1 MEPARPN
8 PEDLL
13 MRAQAEDPSGHARRG
28 RLKIFFG
35 ASPGVGKTFA
45 ILQAAQTLRAA
56 GTEVLVGSVETH
68 QRKETEAL
76 LNGLEILPRRAV
88 FHRGVTIDEFDLDAA
103 IQRNPPLLLVDEL
116 AHTNAPGSR
125 HAKRW
130 QDVMELIDLGVDVL
144 TTLNV
149 QHVESLNDVVARITG
164 VKVKETVPD
173 TVIEAASEMELVDLP
188 VDELLTRMS
197 EGKVYLS
204 GQVERA
210 KESFFRP
217 GNLIALRELAL
228 RRTAERV
235 DAQML
240 AYRRSHSIANSWP
253 VAERILVAIGP
264 GPNAANLT
272 RAASRAAARLN
283 AQWVAVFV
291 ETPNYS
297 GYPAE
302 TKHRVISAM
311 RLAEELGAE
320 TVTLTANKVA
330 QTLVEYARAR
340 NVTRLIVGK
349 SLQNSWVRR
358 FKRTLTEELIKLSG
372 AIQVDLI
379 APVSEDG
386 AVPSPGTSS
395 PVKVSYR
402 ELLFAGGVTIAACV
416 ICLLLRPVLAVTN
429 LAMVYLLGAVA
440 VSVRCSRRVSTLAAF
455 ALVASFD
462 FFCVPPYES
471 FAVSD
476 VEYLITFAAMLTVS
490 LIIASLTANGRGQIA
505 QIASREARTQILYSL
520 SKRLA
525 REEEAFGAATEAAR
539 LIQESFSIKTTIF
552 LPAKDGQV
560 HFDRRTSYQLPAPAA
575 EQPIAQW
582 VFDHNQKASKGLPT
596 LNGAAALYF
605 PLPGVNRAQGVMAL
619 APAKADPPLTL
630 EQHNLLDALCQ
641 QVGLA
646 LERTATQ
653 KAIRASE
660 LEVEMER
667 MRNSLLSAV
676 SHDLRTPLASITGAS
691 TTLLDQS
698 DRLDPATQR
707 DLLTSIYEEAERLG
721 RLVNNLLDMTRL
733 DAGAMVPQRDWQL
746 FEEIAGSAVRRL
758 KKFLAGHPVKISVAG
773 GFPMLHVDAM
783 LMEQVLVNLLEN
795 AVRYTPPCTAIAI
808 DARVVGRF
816 AEIEVAD
823 GGPGF
828 PAGSE
833 QKVFDKF
840 FRGDDAGGRG
850 SGLGL
855 PICRA
860 IITAHQG
867 VIEAAN
873 RHGAVVRIRLP
884 LPPDQPAIPEAPD
897 A

>member
-45 ILQAAQTLRAA
+45 MLQAAQTLRAA
-56 GTEVLVGSVETH
+56 GTEVLVGLVETH

-76 LNGLEILPRRAV
+76 LDSLEILARRAV

-429 LAMVYLLGAVA
+429 LAMVLPSG
-440 VSVRCSRRVSTLAAF
+440 SRCRFGSLF
-455 ALVASFD
+455 APGLHTGC
-462 FFCVPPYES
+462 FC
-471 FAVSD
+471 
-476 VEYLITFAAMLTVS
+476 I
-490 LIIASLTANGRGQIA
+490 
-505 QIASREARTQILYSL
+505 
-520 SKRLA
+520 
-525 REEEAFGAATEAAR
+525 
-539 LIQESFSIKTTIF
+539 
-552 LPAKDGQV
+552 
-560 HFDRRTSYQLPAPAA
+560 
-575 EQPIAQW
+575 
-582 VFDHNQKASKGLPT
+582 
-596 LNGAAALYF
+596 
-605 PLPGVNRAQGVMAL
+605 
-619 APAKADPPLTL
+619 
-630 EQHNLLDALCQ
+630 
-641 QVGLA
+641 
-646 LERTATQ
+646 
-653 KAIRASE
+653 
-660 LEVEMER
+660 
-667 MRNSLLSAV
+667 
-676 SHDLRTPLASITGAS
+676 
-691 TTLLDQS
+691 
-698 DRLDPATQR
+698 
-707 DLLTSIYEEAERLG
+707 
-721 RLVNNLLDMTRL
+721 
-733 DAGAMVPQRDWQL
+733 
-746 FEEIAGSAVRRL
+746 
-758 KKFLAGHPVKISVAG
+758 
-773 GFPMLHVDAM
+773 
-783 LMEQVLVNLLEN
+783 
-795 AVRYTPPCTAIAI
+795 
-808 DARVVGRF
+808 
-816 AEIEVAD
+816 
-823 GGPGF
+823 
-828 PAGSE
+828 
-833 QKVFDKF
+833 
-840 FRGDDAGGRG
+840 
-850 SGLGL
+850 SGLVRFL
-855 PICRA
+855 LRA
-860 IITAHQG
+860 
-867 VIEAAN
+867 
-873 RHGAVVRIRLP
+873 P
-884 LPPDQPAIPEAPD
+884 L
-897 A
+897 